1 MWSAFAVNVLAFDTC
16 FSSCSVA
23 ISVDRDGGAP
33 RIEAE
38 HCDMETGHAEALIP
52 MIERVAARAGIALSQ
67 IDRIVVTNGPGTFTG
82 IRTGVAVARALALAT
97 GAEIVAVSSL
107 WAIATRMLKAG
118 MIETGV
124 LERGSVGAEVDALIV
139 AMDARKGQ
147 LYAQVIDCAG
157 RELSEPQLLDA
168 EQVAGLFP
176 ALRVAIAGTG
186 ATAAFAAAQA
196 AGRKLFQGGPAT
208 FSASPD
214 AKHLLAAADR
224 SSIAGPL
231 LPQYLRPPD
240 AKPQADKSL
249 PWSTT

>member
-1 MWSAFAVNVLAFDTC
+1 MWSTPDVNVLAFDTC

-23 ISVDRDGGAP
+23 ISASRDGGAP
-33 RIEAE
+33 RIAAE
-38 HCDMETGHAEALIP
+38 HRAMDTGHAEALIP
-52 MIERVAARAGIALSQ
+52 MIERVARMAGVSLSQ
-67 IDRIVVTNGPGTFTG
+67 IDRIIVTNGPGTFTG
-82 IRTGVAVARALALAT
+82 IRTGVAAARSLALAT

-107 WAIATRMLKAG
+107 WAIAEGAFRAG
-118 MIETGV
+118 S
-124 LERGSVGAEVDALIV
+124 LGAGLDAMIV

-147 LYAQVIDCAG
+147 IFAQVISISG
-157 RELSEPQLLDA
+157 RELDEPRLLEAD
-168 EQVAGLFP
+168 QVAGLFP
-176 ALRVAIAGTG
+176 ELCVAVIGTG
-186 ATAAFAAAQA
+186 AAAVTAASQA
-196 AGRKLFQGGPAT
+196 AGRTLFHSNPAT

-224 SSIAGPL
+224 SSIAYPL

>member
-1 MWSAFAVNVLAFDTC
+1 MNVLAFDTC
-16 FSSCSVA
+16 FSACSVA
-23 ISVDRDGGAP
+23 VSAGPIGGAL

-38 HCDMETGHAEALIP
+38 HREMDTGHAEALIP
-52 MIERVAARAGIALSQ
+52 MIERVAARAGLTVSQ

-82 IRTGVAVARALALAT
+82 LRTGVAAARALALAT

-107 WAIATRMLKAG
+107 WAIAATALAG
-118 MIETGV
+118 PG
-124 LERGSVGAEVDALIV
+124 GGAAIDALIV

-147 LYAQVIDCAG
+147 HYVQLVDMAG
-157 RELSEPQLLDA
+157 RELGTPQLLDA
-168 EQVAGLFP
+168 GDAAGLAP
-176 ALRVAIAGTG
+176 ELRLATIGSGASAVIAASHT
-186 ATAAFAAAQA
+186 
-196 AGRKLFQGGPAT
+196 AGRVLTLLDPAT
-208 FSASPD
+208 FSASAD

-224 SSIAGPL
+224 SSMAGPL